1 MTVRVNKSSFNI
13 REKLSELERP
23 IGLKGSELMRSETAQ
38 EARNFVSAGRKNILI
53 NGAMQVWQRGT
64 SVTGLTDGGGPAYLA
79 DRWLWGEGGS
89 PSSVVTMSRDTDVP
103 TGQGFAY
110 SLKVSPTTADSSID
124 SNELQNVIQRIEAQN
139 LQQLCY
145 GTSNA
150 KVSTLSFWVKC
161 SQAGI
166 ANVWCYREDSTR
178 SCTLQYTIN
187 QADTWQKII
196 LTVPADTTGTIPND
210 NGNGMRFDFIF
221 AAGSDFTGTGGND
234 GVWGANTNT
243 GRANSQTIN
252 YLKTT
257 SDYFQMTGIQYEIG
271 RNATEFEH
279 RSYGE
284 ELALCQRYYQS
295 YGLESDRSASAPFRI
310 LFASNGAST
319 NALTGFVFPTPMRTY
334 PSVTSYGAGTAGG
347 NFNLY
352 SGTNSTSKTGFSSIV
367 RSDRSMRI
375 NYSLGIGAGD
385 AAGWIDVG
393 HATNDHAF
401 TLDSEL

>member
-1 MTVRVNKSSFNI
+1 MSVRVNKASFSI

-38 EARNFVSAGRKNILI
+38 EARDLVSAGRKNILI

-64 SVTGLTDGGGPAYLA
+64 SVTGLTDGNGSTYLA

-124 SNELQNVIQRIEAQN
+124 TNELQEFIQHIEAQN

-166 ANVWCYREDSTR
+166 ANVWCYRADSTR

-210 NGNGMRFDFIF
+210 NGSGMRFDFIF
-221 AAGSDFTGTGGND
+221 AAGSSFTGTGGND
-234 GVWGANTNT
+234 GVWGATTNT

-279 RSYGE
+279 RSFSE
-284 ELALCQRYYQS
+284 ELALCQRYYQKS
-295 YGLESDRSASAPFRI
+295 YNYSQ
-310 LFASNGAST
+310 
-319 NALTGFVFPTPMRTY
+319 Y
-334 PSVTSYGAGTAGG
+334 PGAGTSSGSEWFTREGASGRIVTTTSFQVQMRTTPTFKLYDWAGNIDRVRTSSG
-347 NFNLY
+347 NNQTITESY
-352 SGTNSTSKTGFSSIV
+352 AHEKKITVGKTASI
-367 RSDRSMRI
+367 
-375 NYSLGIGAGD
+375 
-385 AAGWIDVG
+385 
-393 HATNDHAF
+393 
-401 TLDSEL
+401 SELLYQWYAEAEL

>member
-284 ELALCQRYYQS
+284 ELALCQRYCQRYTKLMAAGVVGGS
-295 YGLESDRSASAPFRI
+295 TESWHPYTFSTQFR
-310 LFASNGAST
+310 AT
-319 NALTGFVFPTPMRTY
+319 PVLTV
-334 PSVTSYGAGTAGG
+334 
-347 NFNLY
+347 N
-352 SGTNSTSKTGFSSIV
+352 
-367 RSDRSMRI
+367 
-375 NYSLGIGAGD
+375 SLGRIVKEGVAWYANTAISLND
-385 AAGWIDVG
+385 ASPSNTVLACTQSNNAMSALD
-393 HATNDHAF
+393 ATRLGYGCDLTFSA
-401 TLDSEL
+401 EL